1 MHTIPIALPTGL
13 PNGSNITKN
22 GGKYKWI
29 PSSND
34 INNVYTITIKL
45 FNTDSYNN
53 PVNKYEETFTVKVT
67 DGSTQQMTTGKSGLI
82 IDKKKETNLTGCQLL
97 KSYLEKD
104 QIEII
109 EHVINLV
116 FE

>member
-22 GGKYKWI
+22 GGNIKWI

-82 IDKKKETNLTGCQLL
+82 IDKEGNEFDRLP
-97 KSYLEKD
+97 
-104 QIEII
+104 II
-109 EHVINLV
+109 EELFRERSNRDN
-116 FE
+116 